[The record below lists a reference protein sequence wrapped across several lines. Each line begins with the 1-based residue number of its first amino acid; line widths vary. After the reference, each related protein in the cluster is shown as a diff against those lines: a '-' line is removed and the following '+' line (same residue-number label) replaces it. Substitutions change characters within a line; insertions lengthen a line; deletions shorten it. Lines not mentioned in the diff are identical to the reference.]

1 MALAK
6 TDWKQ
11 YRATNSEIPLDI
23 FFPVLPSKSTRDRN
37 IEMEEEEE
45 VDKTNM
51 IGAHKLLLAGASP
64 VFRAN
69 FFGPMRMV
77 GEVMVVK
84 ETTVEA
90 FAALIDFIYW
100 PPGKE
105 TFSLKHITS
114 FEKLCEIVEI
124 SERYQVLEL
133 RRMAIE
139 ALENMPITSK
149 TVISV
154 ANAADKYKVFP
165 DVRNILITKSLSFLN
180 ENLKSADDV
189 FTFMMEAKKDFS
201 DNGLELFYD
210 LLEERERKNEN
221 VNVNHHWGTTIF
233 SKPEEQPLKNLQVY
247 PAGVSRRN
255 WKIEFDFKLSN
266 NRTANIGIY
275 GKTYREKR
283 IDIVFAKY
291 LKITVE
297 TEMPEINFT
306 SIEALKPNEWE
317 SLEIINSE
325 DRGSSTGSTGCLDR
339 GSSTLKVVL
348 GGRCVLEEPYIGN
361 IDLRDRFIKG
371 FGNPTTYLRRL
382 SIMTD

>member
-23 FFPVLPSKSTRDRN
+23 FFQVLPSKSPRDRN

-77 GEVMVVK
+77 GEVMMVK
-84 ETTVEA
+84 ETNVEA

-154 ANAADKYKVFP
+154 ANVADKYKVFP

-201 DNGLELFYD
+201 DNGLQLFYD
-210 LLEERERKNEN
+210 LLKERERKNEN
-221 VNVNHHWGTTIF
+221 TNIKHHWGTTIL
-233 SKPEEQPLKNLQVY
+233 SKPEEQPLKNLHVY
-247 PAGVSRRN
+247 PAGESRRN

-266 NRTANIGIY
+266 NSRANIGIY
-275 GKTYREKR
+275 GENYREKR

-291 LKITVE
+291 LKINVE
-297 TEMPEINFT
+297 TEMPEIDFT
-306 SIEALKPNEWE
+306 SSEALKPNEWK

-361 IDLRDRFIKG
+361 IDLKDRFIKG
-371 FGNPTTYLRRL
+371 FGNPTTYIRRV